1 MYQIHLIPQTRKNAV
16 VSYTWGLGNLNS
28 EQGRRIKK
36 PLAQGRRASGIDKI
50 INSKSRSKNLI
61 LKVIDRKNN
70 KMVIAIF
77 YQN

>member
-1 MYQIHLIPQTRKNAV
+1 MCRIHLYPQARKNAV
-16 VSYTWGLGNLNS
+16 VRYTWGLGNLNS

-50 INSKSRSKNLI
+50 INSKSRSKNLA
-61 LKVIDRKNN
+61 LKMMDRKNN